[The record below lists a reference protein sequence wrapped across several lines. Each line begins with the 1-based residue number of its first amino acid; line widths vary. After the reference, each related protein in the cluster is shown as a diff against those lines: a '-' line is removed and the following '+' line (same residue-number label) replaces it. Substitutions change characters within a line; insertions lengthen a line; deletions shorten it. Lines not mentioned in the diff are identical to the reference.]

1 MQYCFEQLEPIGAGE
16 LFNAVDFDP
25 RCTSNIYRLLADAWS
40 VYDNSG
46 GSPHL
51 LEQGP

>member
-1 MQYCFEQLEPIGAGE
+1 MMMSAKPARCEPFSSTGKGWIGVTYC
-16 LFNAVDFDP
+16 
-25 RCTSNIYRLLADAWS
+25 LLADAWS

-46 GSPHL
+46 RKPVL